1 MMWLGAGGWVALL
14 SKMQSEDVL
23 VRLWVGL
30 GGRFRACG
38 AAGPDVGR
46 FRACGSDGRFRD
58 LRGFGPRCSPVSL
71 VSSGDDRRDADYVVL
86 KWCGLRLPAAAKDDA
101 RRVPFEVRA
110 QDGCR
115 HRRWAP

>member
-1 MMWLGAGGWVALL
+1 MTWLGAGGWVALL

-58 LRGFGPRCSPVSL
+58 GGASGLVVRRCH
-71 VSSGDDRRDADYVVL
+71 
-86 KWCGLRLPAAAKDDA
+86 WCLL
-101 RRVPFEVRA
+101 EMT
-110 QDGCR
+110 
-115 HRRWAP
+115 